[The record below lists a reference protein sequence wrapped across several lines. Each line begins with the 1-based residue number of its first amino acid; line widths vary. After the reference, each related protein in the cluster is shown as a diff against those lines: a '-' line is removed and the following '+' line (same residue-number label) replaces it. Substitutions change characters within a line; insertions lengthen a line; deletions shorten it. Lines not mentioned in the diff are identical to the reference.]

1 MRRPAWWAVALAGA
15 LAVAAAVPTRAVA
28 QDTLRVIRSLKFTG
42 NKLIDK
48 TTLSAAI
55 GTTNSSWFARNAA
68 VRWIGLGEKRYLD
81 ETEFRRDVLRLI
93 LLYRQSG
100 FLEVKVDTLVL
111 RDPKYA
117 WITFKITEGPPVV
130 VTSFTVTGLDSLPQ
144 PAKLTED
151 LPLRVGKP
159 FNRFLFQASADSLLR
174 RLRDLGYPS
183 ADVLR
188 NFTVDKVART
198 AVASL
203 DVLPG
208 RFAVFGGVTVVG
220 SGHVDSTLIREMLV
234 AKPGD
239 PYSQRDLAE
248 SQHNLARTE
257 LFRFASVTLDS
268 ATFQYN
274 DSVAPLLVRVGEGR
288 RYKAN
293 AGVGYATEDCFRV
306 SAGWTDRNA
315 FGTAHQFQL
324 SARLSKIGVGEPLN
338 WGLENSICSALK
350 QDSIGSRLL
359 NYTVTASMRQPKFV
373 APRTEATYSI
383 FASRTSEFQIY
394 MREEIGAAFQVV
406 WLPKPSLPVSF
417 AYRASFG
424 RTFATA
430 ATYCAFFFAC
440 TAQDT
445 AQLSQGQLG
454 ATLTGLARS
463 VRTNSPVDPTRGRSV
478 AGEITWSSPIIGSSS
493 LQRFVRLVGDASWYR
508 LLAPTVVLS
517 WHLRA
522 GALFAPTTS
531 VGVGGTNFIPP
542 EYRFYAGG
550 PNDVRGYDVNGLGPL
565 VYLVQGDSATP
576 ELIDSVN
583 NGTKPVSYSPSGGNR
598 LTIGNLELRVP
609 SLIFPS
615 RLRFAIFVDAGML
628 WQTGGTGA
636 SPALL
641 RVTPGFGLRLMTPIG
656 PLRLDLGYNGYPNQP
671 GPLYLQKPDGSIF
684 QIQQDFTKPTG
695 TGWKLHFAIGQA
707 F

>member
-15 LAVAAAVPTRAVA
+15 FAVAAVVPSRAVA

-42 NKLIDK
+42 NKSIDK
-48 TTLSAAI
+48 TTLSVAI
-55 GTTNSSWFARNAA
+55 GTTNSSWFARNVM

-81 ETEFRRDVLRLI
+81 ETELRRDVLRII

-100 FLEVKVDTLVL
+100 FLEVKVDTAVA

-117 WITFKITEGPPVV
+117 WITFKITEGPPIV
-130 VTSFTVTGLDSLPQ
+130 VTSFTVNGVDTLPD
-144 PAKLTED
+144 PAKLTQD

-159 FNRFLFQASADSLLR
+159 FNRFLFQASADSILR

-220 SGHVDSTLIREMLV
+220 SGHVDSSLIREMLV

-239 PYSQRDLAE
+239 PYAQVDLAE

-268 ATFQYN
+268 ANFQFN
-274 DSVAPLLVRVGEGR
+274 DPIAPILVRVAQGR
-288 RYKAN
+288 RYKASG
-293 AGVGYATEDCFRV
+293 GVGYATEDCFRL

-315 FGTAHQFQL
+315 FGTAHQFQIA
-324 SARLSKIGVGEPLN
+324 ARLSKIGVGEPLN
-338 WGLENSICSALK
+338 WGLQNSICSALK

-359 NYTVTASMRQPKFV
+359 NYSVTASMRQPKFV

-383 FASRTSEFQIY
+383 FGSRTSEFQIY
-394 MREEIGAAFQVV
+394 MREEVGGAFQVL

-445 AQLSQGQLG
+445 AQLAQGQLG

-463 VRTNSPVDPTRGRSV
+463 TRTNSPVDPTRGRAI
-478 AGEITWSSPIIGSSS
+478 AGEVTWSSPIIGSST
-493 LQRFVRLVGDASWYR
+493 LQRFLRLVGDASWYR
-508 LLAPTVVLS
+508 LLSPSVVLS
-517 WHLRA
+517 WHLRGGLLLSPPA
-522 GALFAPTTS
+522 T
-531 VGVGGTNFIPP
+531 VGTGPTNFIPP

-565 VYLVQGDSATP
+565 VYLVQADTVTP
-576 ELIDSVN
+576 GLIDSVN
-583 NGTKPVSYSPSGGNR
+583 NGSVPVSYSPTGGNT
-598 LTIGNLELRVP
+598 LAIGNVELRVP
-609 SLIFPS
+609 SPIFPS
-615 RLRFAIFVDAGML
+615 RMRFALFVDAGML
-628 WQTGGTGA
+628 WQRGETNL

-641 RVTPGFGLRLMTPIG
+641 RVTPGVGFRLITPIG

-671 GPLYLQKPDGSIF
+671 GPLYLQKPDGSIVL
-684 QIQQDFTKPTG
+684 IQPDFTKPTG

>member
-15 LAVAAAVPTRAVA
+15 FAVAAAVPSRAVA

-42 NKLIDK
+42 NKSIDK
-48 TTLSAAI
+48 TALSAAI
-55 GTTNSSWFARNAA
+55 GTTNSSWFARNVM

-81 ETEFRRDVLRLI
+81 ETELRRDVLRII

-100 FLEVKVDTLVL
+100 FLEVKVDTAVA

-130 VTSFTVTGLDSLPQ
+130 VTSFTVNGIDTLPD
-144 PAKLTED
+144 PAKLTQD
-151 LPLRVGKP
+151 LPLRLGKP
-159 FNRFLFQASADSLLR
+159 FNRFLFQASADSILR

-198 AVASL
+198 AVVSL

-220 SGHVDSTLIREMLV
+220 SGQVDSTLIREMLV

-239 PYSQRDLAE
+239 PYAQGDLEE
-248 SQHNLARTE
+248 SQHTLARTE

-268 ATFQYN
+268 ATFQFN
-274 DSVAPLLVRVGEGR
+274 DSVAPILVRVGEGH

-293 AGVGYATEDCFRV
+293 GGVGYATEDCFRV

-315 FGTAHQFQL
+315 FGTAHQFQIA
-324 SARLSKIGVGEPLN
+324 ARLSKIGVGEPLN

-359 NYTVTASMRQPKFV
+359 NYSVTASMRQPKFV

-394 MREEIGAAFQVV
+394 MREEIGAAFQVL

-417 AYRASFG
+417 RYRASFG

-445 AQLSQGQLG
+445 AQLAQGQLG

-463 VRTNSPVDPTRGRSV
+463 TRTNSLVDPTRGRSI
-478 AGEITWSSPIIGSSS
+478 AGEVTWSSPIIGSST
-493 LQRFVRLVGDASWYR
+493 LQRFLRLVGDASWYR
-508 LLAPTVVLS
+508 LIAPSVVLS
-517 WHLRA
+517 WHLRGGVLLSPPA
-522 GALFAPTTS
+522 T
-531 VGVGGTNFIPP
+531 VGTGGNNFIPP

-565 VYLVQGDSATP
+565 VYLVQADTATP
-576 ELIDSVN
+576 GLIDSVN
-583 NGTKPVSYSPSGGNR
+583 NGSIPVSYSPTGGNT
-598 LTIGNLELRVP
+598 LVIGNVELRVP
-609 SLIFPS
+609 SPIFPS
-615 RLRFAIFVDAGML
+615 RMRFALFLDAGML
-628 WQTGGTGA
+628 WERGETNL
-636 SPALL
+636 SPALP
-641 RVTPGFGLRLMTPIG
+641 RFTPGLGFRLITPIG

-671 GPLYLQKPDGSIF
+671 GPLYLQRPDGSIVL
-684 QIQQDFTKPTG
+684 IQPDFTKPTG

>member
-1 MRRPAWWAVALAGA
+1 MKCRPSWWAVALAGA
-15 LAVAAAVPTRAVA
+15 FAAATASSPAAA

-42 NKLIDK
+42 NKSIDK

-55 GTTNSSWFARNAA
+55 GTTNSSWFARSSA

-93 LLYRQSG
+93 LLYRQTG
-100 FLEVKVDTLVL
+100 FLEVKVDTVVI

-117 WITFKITEGPPVV
+117 WITFKITEGPPIV
-130 VTSFTVTGLDSLPQ
+130 VTSFTVTGLDSLPK
-144 PAKLTED
+144 PAKFTED
-151 LPLRVGKP
+151 LPLRIGKP
-159 FNRFLFQASADSLLR
+159 FNRFLFQASADSILR
-174 RLRDLGYPS
+174 RLRDIGYPS

-198 AVASL
+198 AVVSL

-208 RFAVFGGVTVVG
+208 RFAVFGGVTVAG
-220 SGHVDSTLIREMLV
+220 AARVDSSLIRQMLV
-234 AKPGD
+234 PKPGD
-239 PYSQRDLAE
+239 PYAQSDLEE
-248 SQHNLARTE
+248 SQHNLARTD
-257 LFRFASVTLDS
+257 LFRFAAVTLDS
-268 ATFQYN
+268 ASFQYN
-274 DSVAPLLVRVGEGR
+274 DSVAPVLVRVGEGH
-288 RYKAN
+288 RYKASG
-293 AGVGYATEDCFRV
+293 GVGYATEDCFRV

-315 FGTAHQFQL
+315 FGTAHQFRL
-324 SARLSKIGVGEPLN
+324 AGSLSKIGVGEPLN

-350 QDSIGSRLL
+350 QDSIGSSLL
-359 NYTVTASMRQPKFV
+359 NYTLTASMRQPRFV

-394 MREEIGAAFQVV
+394 LREEIGGAFQVV
-406 WLPKPSLPVSF
+406 WLPRPSLPVSF
-417 AYRASFG
+417 TYRASFG

-440 TAQDT
+440 SPSDT
-445 AQLSQGQLG
+445 AQLAQGQLG
-454 ATLTGLARS
+454 ATLTGLIRS
-463 VRTNSPVDPTRGRSV
+463 TRTNSLVDPTRGRTV
-478 AGEITWSSPIIGSSS
+478 AGEVTWSSPVIGASS
-493 LQRFVRLVGDASWYR
+493 LQRFLRLVGDVAWYR
-508 LLAPTVVLS
+508 LLSPSVVLS
-517 WHLRA
+517 WHLR
-522 GALFAPTTS
+522 GGILFAPTTP
-531 VGVGGTNFIPP
+531 VGSGGTNFIPP

-565 VYLVQGDSATP
+565 VYLVQADTVTP
-576 ELIDSVN
+576 SLIDSVN
-583 NGTKPVSYSPSGGNR
+583 NGTVPVSYSPTGGNS
-598 LTIGNLELRVP
+598 LGIGNVELRVP
-609 SLIFPS
+609 FPIFPS

-628 WQTGGTGA
+628 WERGETDL

-641 RVTPGFGLRLMTPIG
+641 RVTPGFGFRLNTPIG

-671 GPLYLQKPDGSIF
+671 GPLYQQKDDGSIVL
-684 QIQQDFTKPTG
+684 IQSDFTKPTG

>member
-1 MRRPAWWAVALAGA
+1 MRCRPTWWAVALAGA
-15 LAVAAAVPTRAVA
+15 FAATAVTAPAAA

-42 NKLIDK
+42 NKSIDK
-48 TTLSAAI
+48 VTLSIAI
-55 GTTNSSWFARNAA
+55 GTTNSSWFARNGA

-93 LLYRQSG
+93 LLYRQTG
-100 FLEVKVDTLVL
+100 FLEVKVDTVVI

-117 WITFKITEGPPVV
+117 WITFKITEGPPIV
-130 VTSFTVTGLDSLPQ
+130 VTSFTVTGLDSLPK

-151 LPLRVGKP
+151 LPLRIGKP
-159 FNRFLFQASADSLLR
+159 FNRFLFQASADSILR
-174 RLRDLGYPS
+174 RLRDRGYPS

-198 AVASL
+198 AVVSL

-208 RFAVFGGVTVVG
+208 RFAVFGGVTVTG
-220 SGHVDSTLIREMLV
+220 AARVDSSLIRDMLV
-234 AKPGD
+234 PKPGD
-239 PYSQRDLAE
+239 PYAQSDLDE
-248 SQHNLARTE
+248 SQHNLARTD
-257 LFRFASVTLDS
+257 LFRFAAVTLDS
-268 ATFQYN
+268 ASFQFN
-274 DSVAPLLVRVGEGR
+274 DSVAPILVRVGEGH
-288 RYKAN
+288 RYKAS
-293 AGVGYATEDCFRV
+293 AGVGYATEDCFRL

-315 FGTAHQFQL
+315 FGTAHQFRL
-324 SARLSKIGVGEPLN
+324 AGSLSKIGVGEPLN

-350 QDSIGSRLL
+350 QDSIGSSLL
-359 NYTVTASMRQPKFV
+359 NYTLTASMRQPKFV

-383 FASRTSEFQIY
+383 FGSRSSEFQIY
-394 MREEIGAAFQVV
+394 LREEIGAAFQVV
-406 WLPKPSLPVSF
+406 WLVKPSLPVSF
-417 AYRASFG
+417 VYRASFG

-440 TAQDT
+440 SAQDT
-445 AQLSQGQLG
+445 AQLAQGQLG
-454 ATLTGLARS
+454 ATLTTLARS
-463 VRTNSPVDPTRGRSV
+463 TRTNSLVDPTRGRTV
-478 AGEITWSSPIIGSSS
+478 AGEVTWSSPIIGASS
-493 LQRFVRLVGDASWYR
+493 LQRFLRLVGDVSWYR
-508 LLAPTVVLS
+508 LIAPSVVLS

-522 GALFAPTTS
+522 GVLFAPPAP
-531 VGVGGTNFIPP
+531 VGSGGTNFIPP

-565 VYLVQGDSATP
+565 VYLVQGDSSTP

-583 NGTKPVSYSPSGGNR
+583 NGTKPVAYSPSGGNR
-598 LTIGNLELRVP
+598 LGIGNVELRVP
-609 SLIFPS
+609 SPIFPS

-628 WQTGGTGA
+628 WQTGGTSP

-641 RVTPGFGLRLMTPIG
+641 RVTPGFGFRLITPIG

-684 QIQQDFTKPTG
+684 QIQSDFTKPTG

>member
-1 MRRPAWWAVALAGA
+1 
-15 LAVAAAVPTRAVA
+15 
-28 QDTLRVIRSLKFTG
+28 
-42 NKLIDK
+42 
-48 TTLSAAI
+48 
-55 GTTNSSWFARNAA
+55 
-68 VRWIGLGEKRYLD
+68 
-81 ETEFRRDVLRLI
+81 
-93 LLYRQSG
+93 
-100 FLEVKVDTLVL
+100 
-111 RDPKYA
+111 
-117 WITFKITEGPPVV
+117 EGPPVV
-130 VTSFTVTGLDSLPQ
+130 VTSFTVTGLDSLPRS
-144 PAKLTED
+144 AKLTED

-159 FNRFLFQASADSLLR
+159 FNRFLFQASADSILR
-174 RLRDLGYPS
+174 RLRDIGYPS

-220 SGHVDSTLIREMLV
+220 AKQVDSTLIREMLV
-234 AKPGD
+234 ANPGD
-239 PYSQRDLAE
+239 PYSQGDLAQ

-257 LFRFASVTLDS
+257 LFRYAAVTLDS
-268 ATFQYN
+268 ASFQYN
-274 DSVAPLLVRVGEGR
+274 DSIAPVLVRVGEGH
-288 RYKAN
+288 RYKAS
-293 AGVGYATEDCFRV
+293 GGLGYATEDCFRM
-306 SAGWTDRNA
+306 SASWTDRNA

-324 SARLSKIGVGEPLN
+324 AAHLSKIGVGDPLN

-350 QDSIGSRLL
+350 QDSIGSSLL
-359 NYTVTASMRQPKFV
+359 NYIVTASMRQPRFI

-394 MREEIGAAFQVV
+394 LREEIGGAFQVV
-406 WLPKPSLPVSF
+406 WLAKPSLPVSF

-445 AQLSQGQLG
+445 AQLAQGQLG

-463 VRTNSPVDPTRGRSV
+463 TRTNSLVDPTRGRTL
-478 AGEITWSSPIIGSSS
+478 AGEVTWSSPIIGSSS
-493 LQRFVRLVGDASWYR
+493 LQRFLRLVGDVTWYR
-508 LLAPTVVLS
+508 LLSPAVVLS
-517 WHLRA
+517 WHLR
-522 GALFAPTTS
+522 GGVLLAPPAT
-531 VGVGGTNFIPP
+531 VGVGGSNFIPP

-565 VYLVQGDSATP
+565 VYLVQGDSVTP
-576 ELIDSVN
+576 ALIDSAN
-583 NGTKPVSYSPSGGNR
+583 NGSIPVSYSPTGGNT
-598 LTIGNLELRVP
+598 LTVGNVELRVP
-609 SLIFPS
+609 FPIFPS
-615 RLRFAIFVDAGML
+615 RLRFAVFVDAGML
-628 WQTGGTGA
+628 WERGETA
-636 SPALL
+636 LSPALM
-641 RVTPGFGLRLMTPIG
+641 RVTPGFGFRLNTPIG

-671 GPLYLQKPDGSIF
+671 GPLYLQKPDGSITL
-684 QIQQDFTKPTG
+684 IQPDFTKPTG